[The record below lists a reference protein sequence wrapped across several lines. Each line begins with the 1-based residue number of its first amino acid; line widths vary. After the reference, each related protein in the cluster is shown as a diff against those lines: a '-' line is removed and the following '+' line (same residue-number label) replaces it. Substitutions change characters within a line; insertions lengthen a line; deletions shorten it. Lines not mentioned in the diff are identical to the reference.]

1 MFVGIDVTLDLR
13 LRGGRQDPMA
23 NVRLREDG
31 HMQLLGMNAGDVC
44 IFMAATQTHG
54 AAGWRGEEARRCVIM
69 GIWSR
74 TRARRREQLAEERL
88 LQAAAGTP
96 RL

>member
-1 MFVGIDVTLDLR
+1 
-13 LRGGRQDPMA
+13 
-23 NVRLREDG
+23 
-31 HMQLLGMNAGDVC
+31 MQLLGMNAGDVC

-88 LQAAAGTP
+88 LQAAAGCCLMP
-96 RL
+96 AASCLVCCLLL